1 MTSLSLR
8 ASRAALIALAAVVM
22 AAGSASATQ
31 PGPNGRI
38 AFMRFDG
45 NGQFQIW
52 TANPD
57 LTRQVQ
63 LTFGP
68 SDNWMP
74 SWSPDGT
81 RIAFASHRSDPD
93 PTDGIEIMDIYTMAV
108 DGSDVHKVTDSV
120 GYNGNPA
127 WSPDG
132 KWLVFASDRASYPA
146 GQGIYRIR
154 SDGSGQPVRVTK
166 LPAKSSWQE
175 LARYSP
181 DGSRIAF
188 SEYRGGRELRMGRY
202 VAEQAALFTV
212 RPDGTDLRQVTPWG
226 IHATDADWSPD
237 GTRLVFAAQPTHIGN
252 IGDVGVVNVD
262 GTHLKDL
269 TTDHGFT
276 GPAREN
282 SVWYEESFNPA
293 WSPDGTK
300 IAFSHASYRDED
312 GFWFGLQV
320 MDADGSNRQWAGDGH
335 GEEHQV
341 DWGSV
346 PLIP

>member
-1 MTSLSLR
+1 MTSLSRR
-8 ASRAALIALAAVVM
+8 AMRAAVIALAPGGLTAGAVT
-22 AAGSASATQ
+22 ATQ

-38 AFMRFDG
+38 AFMRFDADG
-45 NGQFQIW
+45 LFQIW

-57 LTRQVQ
+57 LTHQVQ

-74 SWSPDGT
+74 GWSPDHT
-81 RIAFASHRSDPD
+81 RISFSSHRSDPD
-93 PTDGIEIMDIYTMAV
+93 PTDDVEIMDVYTMAA
-108 DGSDVHKVTDSV
+108 DGTDVRKITDSV
-120 GYNGNPA
+120 GYNGSPS

-132 KWLVFASDRASYPA
+132 KWIVFASDRASYPA

-154 SDGSGQPVRVTK
+154 SDGSGGLVRVTK

-188 SEYRGGRELRMGRY
+188 SEYQGSRETRMGRV
-202 VAEQAALFTV
+202 VAERAALFTV

-226 IHATDADWSPD
+226 IHATDADWSPN
-237 GTRLVFAAQPTHIGN
+237 GAKLVFAAQPTHIGN
-252 IGDVGVVNVD
+252 IGDVGVVNAD
-262 GTHLKDL
+262 GTHLTDL

-276 GPAREN
+276 GPGNDNA
-282 SVWYEESFNPA
+282 VWYEESFNPA
-293 WSPDGTK
+293 WSPDGTT
-300 IAFSHASYRDED
+300 IIFSHASYTAED
-312 GFWFGLQV
+312 GFFFGLQV
-320 MDADGSNRQWAGDGH
+320 MSPDGSNRHYAGDGH

-341 DWGSV
+341 DWGSAPVV
-346 PLIP
+346 P